1 MRLDENLEII
11 RLEYTR
17 TLERIQHIERMIK
30 THLERHQSAGREQ
43 TLASMRASIAPL
55 EELKKQVY
63 TRIFRI
69 NKTISR
75 CGEMLARAELN
86 AQKQILVGL
95 DSHLRDIHRAMSKAR
110 NAGFSGVGK
119 DFGFAGKVALPG
131 LEEHEAKLGYTTE
144 TFRASKL
151 QLLLRARSIL
161 ENGFSKANG
170 EVVQPMRDQNSIQ
183 IPARLRD
190 VTESLRSEVINIEWS
205 DSEEQFANRGIRL
218 IMPDRDALFHWPE
231 FNSTVI
237 SIRSRI
243 RSLTALTKAGLQE
256 TDDGPQSFST
266 QDLIRSTLEMEN
278 WLEMDATWKRVLNLT
293 GRYSRFS
300 LDSMLDTFA
309 WGGADHT
316 FYGLLDNLFKQ
327 ITADKLGENQGDVES
342 TRYRNRIGV
351 ISEFAD
357 QATTI
362 KALGQP
368 MLAIPTET
376 LHDLDQLYRRR
387 VDAHLESMAT
397 FLTIA
402 RQLEDRRARSP
413 EAFPSWRIFSSRPTP
428 QVPILRATLVENYRA
443 EIAEMGRQSGYVV
456 PEAFIRASGH

>member
-1 MRLDENLEII
+1 
-11 RLEYTR
+11 
-17 TLERIQHIERMIK
+17 MIK
-30 THLERHQSAGREQ
+30 IHLERHQSAGREQ
-43 TLASMRASIAPL
+43 TMVSMRASIAPL
-55 EELKKQVY
+55 EELKKHVY

-75 CGEMLARAELN
+75 CGEMLARAELS
-86 AQKQILVGL
+86 AQKQILIGL
-95 DSHLRDIHRAMSKAR
+95 DSHLRDIHRAMAKAR
-110 NAGFSGVGK
+110 AAGFTGVGK
-119 DFGFAGKVALPG
+119 DFGFSGKVVLPG
-131 LEEHEAKLGYTTE
+131 LEEHEAKLGYTTQS
-144 TFRASKL
+144 FRASKL

-161 ENGFSKANG
+161 ENGFSMANG
-170 EVVQPMRDQNSIQ
+170 EIAQPMRDQNSIQ

-190 VTESLRSEVINIEWS
+190 VTESLRSEVINVEWS
-205 DSEEQFANRGIRL
+205 ESEEQFVNRGIRL
-218 IMPDRDALFHWPE
+218 IMPDRDALFYWPE

-243 RSLTALTKAGLQE
+243 RSLAALTKAGVQE

-309 WGGADHT
+309 WGETDHT

-342 TRYRNRIGV
+342 TRYRNRTGV

-357 QATTI
+357 QAMTI

-376 LHDLDQLYRRR
+376 LRDLDQLYRRR
-387 VDAHLESMAT
+387 VDAHLEGMAT
-397 FLTIA
+397 FLTIT
-402 RQLEDRRARSP
+402 RQLEDRRSRSP
-413 EAFPSWRIFSSRPTP
+413 EVFPSWRIFSSRPTP
-428 QVPILRATLVENYRA
+428 QVPMLRATLVENYRA
-443 EIAEMGRQSGYVV
+443 EIAEMARQTGYKT
-456 PEAFIRASGH
+456 PEAFARATGQ